1 MMHDIYTDLIFGSD
15 RRADNWTSSVSMQD
29 AVELPLLGIG
39 ALFLSQ
45 SKDEQR
51 VFAGD
56 HRQRVETAA
65 FWRSEEI
72 LG

>member
-1 MMHDIYTDLIFGSD
+1 M
-15 RRADNWTSSVSMQD
+15 SMQD

-56 HRQRVETAA
+56 HRQRVETSA